1 MKLIIK
7 KATLEAL
14 DMLAEMNKQLIE
26 DEQHDNTMSLDEL
39 KNRMKDL
46 IRNDYEAYLFLSE
59 EVIKGYAL
67 VNPIRNPV
75 YLRQFFICRD
85 SRGMGLGK
93 TYFQLLLEELKI
105 TKLDVEVMYWN
116 ETGYQFWKAVG
127 FKERSVYLRLQKE
140 EN

>member
-1 MKLIIK
+1 VKLIIK